1 MPQLENKEI
10 FKSLLKSTINVISRR
25 TSDAYANVV
34 ISNSVKKLSKKY
46 NFLHFVEIKET
57 EYHELY
63 DVINIEQGINNVD
76 IGQIGLALKDFIQ
89 EIIKVM
95 GKSAG
100 YYFIREIKES
110 LSFEYEKII
119 KEIGV
124 DLDYLQFQ
132 FITEKKEAF
141 KFEIKNDDILKYLFM
156 TLYEFLDREI
166 GRDSAYKNL
175 DEVVT
180 RFQTEY
186 ECLNYVKIN
195 DVRVLVGVDS
205 VNVNMDVNKTESSM
219 VGAAIQKCIQELN
232 NNFVE
237 KGFISFMEKF
247 REILNAD
254 YIFKIES
261 LGVNLNVIQYG
272 HVLVIK
278 HVFKAL
284 IDILSSYSSENYTV
298 LLIKNTLKKFEN
310 NFMYFDL
317 VKIDDMHITD
327 GLNAIHVSSEIESM
341 RASEIGK
348 GLQKIIE
355 EITMSLGEEA
365 GKNFLDD
372 FKKRLGKAYILKI
385 EDMGVNLHMIELRQ
399 NLLW

>member
-1 MPQLENKEI
+1 MPQLDNKDI
-10 FKSLLKSTINVISRR
+10 FNSLLKSTINVISRR
-25 TSDAYANVV
+25 TSDSYANVV
-34 ISNSVKKLSKKY
+34 ISNSVKKLAKKY
-46 NFLHFVEIKET
+46 NFLNLVEIKNT

-63 DVINIEQGINNVD
+63 DAINIESDINNIETRK
-76 IGQIGLALKDFIQ
+76 IGVALKDFMQ
-89 EIIKVM
+89 EIIQAM

-141 KFEIKNDDILKYLFM
+141 KFEIKNDDILKYFFM
-156 TLYEFLDREI
+156 TLFEFLDREI

-175 DEVVT
+175 VEVVT

-195 DVRVLVGVDS
+195 DVRALIGVDS
-205 VNVNMDVNKTESSM
+205 VIVDTEVNKIESSM
-219 VGAAIQKCIQELN
+219 IGAAIQKCVQELN
-232 NNFVE
+232 NNFVD

-247 REILNAD
+247 RETLNSD

-261 LGVNLNVIQYG
+261 IGVNLNVIQYG

-298 LLIKNTLKKFEN
+298 LMINTILKKFEN
-310 NFMYFDL
+310 NFTYFNL

-327 GLNAIHVSSEIESM
+327 GLNAIHVSPEIESM
-341 RASEIGK
+341 RASEIGR
-348 GLQKIIE
+348 GLQKFIE
-355 EITMSLGEEA
+355 ELTMSLGEVA
-365 GKNFLDD
+365 GKNFLND

-385 EDMGVNLHMIELRQ
+385 EDMGVNLHLIELRQ

>member
-1 MPQLENKEI
+1 MPQLDNVEI

-25 TSDAYANVV
+25 TSDAYANIV
-34 ISNSVKKLSKKY
+34 IGNSVKKLAKKY
-46 NFLHFVEIKET
+46 NFLNLVKIKET

-63 DVINIEQGINNVD
+63 DVINIEPDINNVD
-76 IGQIGLALKDFIQ
+76 IGKIGVALKDFMQ
-89 EIIKVM
+89 EIIKSM
-95 GKSAG
+95 GENAG

-124 DLDYLQFQ
+124 DFDFLQFQ

-156 TLYEFLDREI
+156 SLFEFLDREI

-195 DVRVLVGVDS
+195 DVRALVVVDS
-205 VNVNMDVNKTESSM
+205 VIVDAEVNKTESSM

-247 REILNAD
+247 REILNSD

-261 LGVNLNVIQYG
+261 LGVNLDVIQYG
-272 HVLVIK
+272 HVQVIK

-284 IDILSSYSSENYTV
+284 IDILSCYSSENYTV
-298 LLIKNTLKKFEN
+298 FMIKNILNKFEN
-310 NFMYFDL
+310 NFIYFDL

-327 GLNAIHVSSEIESM
+327 GLNAIHVSSEIESI
-341 RASEIGK
+341 RASEIGR
-348 GLQKIIE
+348 GLQKVIE
-355 EITMSLGEEA
+355 EIALSLGEVA
-365 GKNFLDD
+365 GKNFIDD

>member
-1 MPQLENKEI
+1 MPQLDNKEI
-10 FKSLLKSTINVISRR
+10 IECILNSTMSVISRR
-25 TSDAYANVV
+25 TSDAYANV
-34 ISNSVKKLSKKY
+34 IIDNSVKKITKKY
-46 NFLHFVEIKET
+46 NFLHLVEIKRT
-57 EYHELY
+57 EYNELY
-63 DVINIEQGINNVD
+63 DVINIEPDINNID
-76 IGQIGLALKDFIQ
+76 RRLIGRAIKDLMQ
-89 EIIKVM
+89 HIIKTM
-95 GKSAG
+95 GKDAG

-119 KEIGV
+119 KDIGI
-124 DLDYLQFQ
+124 DLDLLQFQ
-132 FITEKKEAF
+132 FISEKKQAF
-141 KFEIKNDDILKYLFM
+141 KFEIRNDDILKYLFM
-156 TLYEFLDREI
+156 SLFEFLDREI

-180 RFQTEY
+180 RFRTEY

-195 DVRVLVGVDS
+195 DIRALIGVDS
-205 VNVNMDVNKTESSM
+205 VNVDTEVNKTESSM
-219 VGAAIQKCIQELN
+219 VGGAIQKCIQELN

-237 KGFISFMEKF
+237 KGFFSFMEKF

-254 YIFKIES
+254 YLFKMES
-261 LGVNLNVIQYG
+261 IGVNLNVIQYG
-272 HVLVIK
+272 NVQVIK

-284 IDILSSYSSENYTV
+284 IDVLSSYSSEIYTIF
-298 LLIKNTLKKFEN
+298 LINNILTKSEAKFLYFNFVEIDNTN
-310 NFMYFDL
+310 
-317 VKIDDMHITD
+317 ITD
-327 GLNAIHVSSEIESM
+327 GLNAIHISSEIESI
-341 RASEIGK
+341 RTSEIGR

-355 EITMSLGEEA
+355 EVAMSLGEVA